1 MRLDTRFRRVVV
13 LVAFALS
20 ACGGGGGGGGGFS
33 LDKHSLS
40 FTGNVGE
47 GDLPAQAVRMTISGS
62 SVAYVGT
69 RWKDEV
75 DPGWAAVDMTQP
87 GENTF
92 DIRVWV
98 RTAGLTTGT
107 YHATLEA
114 GTADSSGNVLG
125 VQQIALTVTMKDS
138 LRFDGQ
144 APRVAAV
151 FGYPTTSQLPI
162 AVKGA
167 AGKRWQV
174 TSDAPWLTVPAAV
187 QAAGTTTFQAT
198 VNTTG
203 VVVGSQ
209 VATIRLSSPDA
220 GSETATFPVTLDV
233 AAPELSVSVDSVAL
247 GGTDGLSFAAQP
259 VSLSLDTGSNAYPW
273 TATVTTDDGAAWLV
287 SDALSGTVSATPS
300 QLNLRVDRSK
310 VRSGRY
316 TGQLH
321 LSVNVQGTVL
331 QRSVPVT
338 LNAAAEG
345 LYLATNG
352 VALSKFPNMGV
363 LTRTIRVTTT
373 ADRAG
378 APWTASS
385 NSAWL
390 SATPSGTTGGDLV
403 LAADPT
409 GLTADHEY
417 IAQVTL
423 TSSDPSIESD
433 ETVRVGLWVG
443 STDPIKVT
451 KPYAA
456 TNSYYLYTVNDPV
469 EPYEFV
475 SSSGTDVAVYNV
487 YTGALVKTFA
497 GVAPELGEM
506 TVSSDGTTLF
516 VVDATNYR
524 IRPIR
529 VADGTLLPAFQ
540 LTSDYM
546 NYAMGI
552 QYARPNGHPLL
563 LTTMT
568 GVIFDVATRTAQT
581 ATLHTMAPGDTGG
594 VQITVTPDGRH
605 VALWG
610 RSGYSSWD
618 QVQQDELTF
627 SPLTGQV
634 TVTAGKTIMS
644 SLYLVDVALT
654 PDADRLYTAEY
665 DVKAFDPVSGSQVQ
679 TITLPTKG
687 AYTSVA
693 MSVALLPDV

>member
-1 MRLDTRFRRVVV
+1 
-13 LVAFALS
+13 
-20 ACGGGGGGGGGFS
+20 
-33 LDKHSLS
+33 
-40 FTGNVGE
+40 
-47 GDLPAQAVRMTISGS
+47 
-62 SVAYVGT
+62 
-69 RWKDEV
+69 
-75 DPGWAAVDMTQP
+75 
-87 GENTF
+87 
-92 DIRVWV
+92 
-98 RTAGLTTGT
+98 
-107 YHATLEA
+107 
-114 GTADSSGNVLG
+114 
-125 VQQIALTVTMKDS
+125 
-138 LRFDGQ
+138 
-144 APRVAAV
+144 
-151 FGYPTTSQLPI
+151 
-162 AVKGA
+162 
-167 AGKRWQV
+167 
-174 TSDAPWLTVPAAV
+174 
-187 QAAGTTTFQAT
+187 
-198 VNTTG
+198 
-203 VVVGSQ
+203 
-209 VATIRLSSPDA
+209 
-220 GSETATFPVTLDV
+220 
-233 AAPELSVSVDSVAL
+233 
-247 GGTDGLSFAAQP
+247 
-259 VSLSLDTGSNAYPW
+259 
-273 TATVTTDDGAAWLV
+273 
-287 SDALSGTVSATPS
+287 
-300 QLNLRVDRSK
+300 
-310 VRSGRY
+310 
-316 TGQLH
+316 
-321 LSVNVQGTVL
+321 
-331 QRSVPVT
+331 
-338 LNAAAEG
+338 
-345 LYLATNG
+345 
-352 VALSKFPNMGV
+352 
-363 LTRTIRVTTT
+363 
-373 ADRAG
+373 
-378 APWTASS
+378 
-385 NSAWL
+385 
-390 SATPSGTTGGDLV
+390 
-403 LAADPT
+403 
-409 GLTADHEY
+409 
-417 IAQVTL
+417 
-423 TSSDPSIESD
+423 
-433 ETVRVGLWVG
+433 VRVGLWVG

-693 MSVALLPDV
+693 MSVALLPDGEVLAGAAWDQYSQRGDTDVWRFTADGMLQGSMVAGVDTTELLHNRSARLSGDALRVTTVTTKGGAVNLQFANLP